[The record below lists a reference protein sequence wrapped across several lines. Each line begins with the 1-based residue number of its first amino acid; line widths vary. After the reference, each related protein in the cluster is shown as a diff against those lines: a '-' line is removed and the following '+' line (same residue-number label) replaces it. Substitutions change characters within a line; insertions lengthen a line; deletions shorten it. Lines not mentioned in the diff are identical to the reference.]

1 MKKLILVAA
10 LAAITFGAQAQGEIR
25 IGLKGAFNYTALF
38 NNNVSDQGYEL
49 DYAPTTGGS
58 FGASFNYRLADN
70 YSIDANILISGHNEK
85 YDLNFGTE
93 AKPSPA
99 TVEDKLKYIDIP
111 VLFKLGNGHG
121 AYFEVGP
128 QLSFLSSAK
137 ETATRSDI
145 TSNVY
150 NYANKD
156 VKNDFNGFGL
166 SGVLGFGADIEL
178 NDQLGLTAGLRLGY
192 MLTDATVEKT
202 TSELK
207 NTSAN
212 PKSNQYA
219 TNAYNDN
226 VSMNN
231 IFNHTN
237 KAGDFDYQKTMRAW
251 AGLNIGLTYKLK

>member
-10 LAAITFGAQAQGEIR
+10 LAAITFGAQAQGEIS
-25 IGLKGAFNYTALF
+25 IGLKGAFNYTGLF

-70 YSIDANILISGHNEK
+70 YSLDVNLLISGHNEK

-93 AKPSPA
+93 AKPSMA
-99 TVEDKLKYIDIP
+99 SVEDKLKYIDIP

-137 ETATRSDI
+137 ETFNFPSATTGNYSD
-145 TSNVY
+145 
-150 NYANKD
+150 KD
-156 VKNDFNGFGL
+156 FKNDFKGFGL
-166 SGVLGFGADIEL
+166 SGVIGFGGDFEL
-178 NDQLGLTAGLRLGY
+178 NEQLGLTAGIRLGY
-192 MLTDATVEKT
+192 MFTDATTEYTEVEAGKLAADDNL
-202 TSELK
+202 SF
-207 NTSAN
+207 
-212 PKSNQYA
+212 
-219 TNAYNDN
+219 NA
-226 VSMNN
+226 

>member
-10 LAAITFGAQAQGEIR
+10 LAAITFGAQAQGEMR

-70 YSIDANILISGHNEK
+70 YSLDVNLLISGHNEK
-85 YDLNFGTE
+85 YDLKFGPE
-93 AKPSPA
+93 ASALPA
-99 TVEDKLKYIDIP
+99 TVETKLKYIDIP

-137 ETATRSDI
+137 ETFDYPSATSL
-145 TSNVY
+145 
-150 NYANKD
+150 NYTDKNF
-156 VKNDFNGFGL
+156 KNDFSGFGL
-166 SGVLGFGADIEL
+166 SGVLGFGADFEL

-192 MLTDATVEKT
+192 MFTDATTEYTENEYDKLYIDENV
-202 TSELK
+202 
-207 NTSAN
+207 SAN
-212 PKSNQYA
+212 A
-219 TNAYNDN
+219 
-226 VSMNN
+226 
-231 IFNHTN
+231 IFNHNTTFLGLGAKN
-237 KAGDFDYQKTMRAW
+237 VFDYQKTTRAW

>member
-10 LAAITFGAQAQGEIR
+10 FAAITFGAQAQGEIR

-38 NNNVSDQGYEL
+38 NKNVSDQGFEL

-58 FGASFNYRLADN
+58 FGASVNYRLSEKS
-70 YSIDANILISGHNEK
+70 SIDANILISGHNEK

-111 VLFKLGNGHG
+111 VLFKFGNGHG
-121 AYFEVGP
+121 AYFEIGP

-137 ETATRSDI
+137 ETFNFPSAT
-145 TSNVY
+145 TG
-150 NYANKD
+150 NYSNKD
-156 VKNDFNGFGL
+156 FKNDFKGFGL
-166 SGVLGFGADIEL
+166 SGVLGFGADFEL

-192 MLTDATVEKT
+192 MLTDATVEYTQAEAT
-202 TSELK
+202 TL
-207 NTSAN
+207 AG
-212 PKSNQYA
+212 
-219 TNAYNDN
+219 NDN
-226 VSMNN
+226 LSYNA

-237 KAGDFDYQKTMRAW
+237 KKGDFEYQKTMRDW
-251 AGLNIGLTYKLK
+251 VGLNIGLTYKLK

>member
-137 ETATRSDI
+137 ETFNFPSATTGNYSD
-145 TSNVY
+145 
-150 NYANKD
+150 KD
-156 VKNDFNGFGL
+156 FKNDFNGFGL
-166 SGVLGFGADIEL
+166 SGVLGFGADFEL
-178 NDQLGLTAGLRLGY
+178 NDNLGLTAGLRLGY
-192 MLTDATVEKT
+192 MFTDATVEYTQAEAT
-202 TSELK
+202 TL
-207 NTSAN
+207 AG
-212 PKSNQYA
+212 
-219 TNAYNDN
+219 NDN
-226 VSMNN
+226 LSYNA

>member
-70 YSIDANILISGHNEK
+70 YSLDVNLLISGHNEK

-93 AKPSPA
+93 AVPSPA
-99 TVEDKLKYIDIP
+99 TFEDKLKYIDIP
-111 VLFKLGNGHG
+111 VLFKLGSGNG

-128 QLSFLSSAK
+128 QFSFLSSAK
-137 ETATRSDI
+137 ETFTYNEFPTLNYSD
-145 TSNVY
+145 
-150 NYANKD
+150 KD
-156 VKNDFNGFGL
+156 FKGDFKGFGL
-166 SGVLGFGADIEL
+166 SGVIGFGGEFDLSENI
-178 NDQLGLTAGLRLGY
+178 GLTAGLRLGY
-192 MLTDATVEKT
+192 TFTDATTEYTLAEAGKLGDADNL
-202 TSELK
+202 SL
-207 NTSAN
+207 
-212 PKSNQYA
+212 
-219 TNAYNDN
+219 NA
-226 VSMNN
+226 V
-231 IFNHTN
+231 FNHTN
-237 KAGDFDYQKTMRAW
+237 KKGDFDYQKTMRAW

>member
-10 LAAITFGAQAQGEIR
+10 LAAITFGAQAQGEMR

-38 NNNVSDQGYEL
+38 NNNVSDQGEAL

-85 YDLNFGTE
+85 YVSKSSEKILGVVVSTE
-93 AKPSPA
+93 NNL
-99 TVEDKLKYIDIP
+99 EDKLKYIDIP

-128 QLSFLSSAK
+128 QFSFLSSAK
-137 ETATRSDI
+137 EFSDATITAGSIVSSFD
-145 TSNVY
+145 TSY
-150 NYANKD
+150 SC
-156 VKNDFNGFGL
+156 KNDFKGFGL
-166 SGVLGFGADIEL
+166 SGVIGFGADFEL
-178 NDQLGLTAGLRLGY
+178 NDQIGLTAGIRLGY
-192 MLTDATVEKT
+192 MFTDATTEYSKT
-202 TSELK
+202 EYD
-207 NTSAN
+207 N
-212 PKSNQYA
+212 
-219 TNAYNDN
+219 NDN
-226 VSMNN
+226 LSYNA

-237 KAGDFDYQKTMRAW
+237 KDGVFDYQKTMRAW

>member
-10 LAAITFGAQAQGEIR
+10 FAAITFGAQAQGEIR

-38 NNNVSDQGYEL
+38 NNNVSDQGFEL

-58 FGASFNYRLADN
+58 FGASFNYRLSEKS
-70 YSIDANILISGHNEK
+70 SIDANLLISGHNEK

-137 ETATRSDI
+137 ETFNFPSATTGNYSDK
-145 TSNVY
+145 NF
-150 NYANKD
+150 
-156 VKNDFNGFGL
+156 KNDFKGFGL
-166 SGVLGFGADIEL
+166 SGVLGFGADFEL

-192 MLTDATVEKT
+192 MLTDASVEYT
-202 TSELK
+202 AAEAAALGDNISF
-207 NTSAN
+207 
-212 PKSNQYA
+212 
-219 TNAYNDN
+219 NA
-226 VSMNN
+226 

-237 KAGDFDYQKTMRAW
+237 KKGDFEYQKTMRAW

>member
-10 LAAITFGAQAQGEIR
+10 LAAITFGAQAQGEIS
-25 IGLKGAFNYTALF
+25 IGLKGAFNYTGLF

-70 YSIDANILISGHNEK
+70 YSLDVNLLISGHNEK

-93 AKPSPA
+93 AKPSMA
-99 TVEDKLKYIDIP
+99 SVEDKLKYIDIP

-137 ETATRSDI
+137 ETFTYNEFPTLNYSDK
-145 TSNVY
+145 NF
-150 NYANKD
+150 KD
-156 VKNDFNGFGL
+156 DFKGFGL
-166 SGVLGFGADIEL
+166 SGVIGFGGDFEL

-192 MLTDATVEKT
+192 MFTDATTEYT
-202 TSELK
+202 EIE
-207 NTSAN
+207 AN
-212 PKSNQYA
+212 KLGAADNLSL
-219 TNAYNDN
+219 NAA
-226 VSMNN
+226 
-231 IFNHTN
+231 FNHTN
-237 KAGDFDYQKTMRAW
+237 KDGKFDYQKTMRGW